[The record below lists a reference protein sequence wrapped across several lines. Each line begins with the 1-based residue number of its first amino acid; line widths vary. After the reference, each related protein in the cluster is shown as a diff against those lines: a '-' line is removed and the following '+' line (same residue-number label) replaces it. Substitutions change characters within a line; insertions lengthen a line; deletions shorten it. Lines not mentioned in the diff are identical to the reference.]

1 MEELFARTK
10 DQYELY
16 HEDMRIQELIHEGQ
30 LRNFEK
36 NEPTKK
42 QELVPNTIDE
52 LLENQKKWVSNRLKI
67 VQTHFNKEYKKYTA
81 KQTYFYGC
89 TFSVYNDL
97 YKSRLE
103 KFLKNSTESNE
114 IGFIELELKENKKP
128 FNEFWLDKNTK
139 EQISIAIK
147 RRTEFLLDKAIEYDY
162 KFIDK
167 ALVYSPESFNEN
179 ELNLL
184 EDHEIGLFSINQKII
199 ALHKAGVLDCLRKKE
214 PFNTNTNAM
223 ARLLAKITGDN
234 VSSINKAIT
243 PILKQSTSSRNNPYN
258 NEENENRVNSFFSNI
273 GYDPNNLD

>member
-1 MEELFARTK
+1 MEELFKVTK

-16 HEDMRIQELIHEGQ
+16 HEDMRIQELIHEDQ

-52 LLENQKKWVSNRLKI
+52 LLENQEKWISNRLKI
-67 VQTHFNKEYKKYTA
+67 VRTHFNEEYKKHTA

-89 TFSVYNDL
+89 AFSVYNDL

-103 KFLKNSTESNE
+103 NFLKNTAESNE
-114 IGFIELELKENKKP
+114 IDFIELELKENKKP